1 MIEKG
6 VFERFLLHTQQVRC
20 RPHAYRR
27 DAHRPTQVDILDD
40 LRLGG
45 RFIRGFGWE
54 TGSLFGWTAAR
65 WMGGCSSQEVQGL
78 DPPALSA
85 KAGDVGC
92 APFVGQ
98 TIATLEVDGGT
109 AYEIKTFEPDDFREF
124 LVDAGASS
132 VTKKGSIKAAL
143 KKLPSEEDGSE
154 GLDLV
159 PAAAPAPRVENENEG
174 PTRRLSVPQEVVT
187 QLIEWSPADLATLFE
202 RQGEDPAYSKMA
214 KCVRDTGI
222 DGKRLARFDGAT
234 ATILALLD
242 EIDEI
247 PKILGTI
254 KMEKMQ
260 GLLRELRGNPDA
272 ERTHW
277 RSIGKEAAR
286 GIPHINKPSSVDTHA
301 AKLVV
306 LGEQLALGTLVTPRK
321 RLCVALVVCLAAYAD
336 QPPLRNPVHDGLDMR
351 EFLQKQGF
359 TVILVRD
366 GNKLTIE
373 QQITEFIKMLAPGVV
388 ALVFY
393 AGHAVEI
400 EGAGYLLPI
409 DFKTEGD
416 VAQAKHDAI
425 SLPLLV
431 EKMSRTDT
439 LIRIIIV
446 DACRTPLPGQRGGGA
461 ELRLPPPPVGG
472 VFLFATSSGT
482 PASDGQAG
490 SRNGLFTK
498 HLLDA
503 LQQPLTLGQAF
514 MSVVRGVSAASGEK
528 QRPQTVHNLTNEF
541 CFRTDI
547 EAVGMHAADDE
558 ALCGADDEAPR
569 AEATAT
575 LAKSSDADD
584 DQQHSGDRG
593 SAKMA
598 PSMLLLVVVIP
609 DAVVAGH
616 ARCAT
621 LYEENMTAI
630 GTQLFACEWL
640 ADRRGKTVLSGELEG
655 DPRDLAAENIVIAA
669 RGTGWT
675 PSTMPEV
682 RG

>member
-1 MIEKG
+1 MG
-6 VFERFLLHTQQVRC
+6 V
-20 RPHAYRR
+20 
-27 DAHRPTQVDILDD
+27 
-40 LRLGG
+40 
-45 RFIRGFGWE
+45 
-54 TGSLFGWTAAR
+54 
-65 WMGGCSSQEVQGL
+65 CSSQEVKEFG
-78 DPPALSA
+78 ASELSA
-85 KAGDVGC
+85 KSKEVKCASFVGDVIN
-92 APFVGQ
+92 Q
-98 TIATLEVDGGT
+98 HEVDGCT
-109 AYEIKTFEPDDFREF
+109 AYEVAGLMQDEESREEFKAVLTDYTKSVAKQQNIKAGLRKLPAEKDDDAKP
-124 LVDAGASS
+124 LPPSIAAADDKALHVDDGTTAVIKEGEHGEGLGVTPAPAPSVTTENEGS
-132 VTKKGSIKAAL
+132 AVTKKEATAPHRKN
-143 KKLPSEEDGSE
+143 SEPQA
-154 GLDLV
+154 V
-159 PAAAPAPRVENENEG
+159 T
-174 PTRRLSVPQEVVT
+174 TRLE
-187 QLIEWSPADLATLFE
+187 EWSTADLATLFE
-202 RQGEDPAYSKMA
+202 RQGDDPAYSKMA

-472 VFLFATSSGT
+472 IFLFATSSGT

-547 EAVGMHAADDE
+547 EAVGMLAADDE
-558 ALCGADDEAPR
+558 ALCDADDEAPR

-575 LAKSSDADD
+575 LAKSSDADV